1 MLRDQATALVHPK
14 DLLHGLGAGPLRL
27 EDACGKDR
35 KLMGAIGSGASLD
48 QLVLALKSSPAELV
62 PQLLALE
69 RQGELLCE
77 SGLHWRKRRS

>member
-14 DLLHGLGAGPLRL
+14 DLLHGLGEGPLRS
-27 EDACGKDR
+27 EESSGRHR
-35 KLMGAIGSGASLD
+35 KLMEAIGSGASLD
-48 QLVLALKSSPAELV
+48 QLVLGLGSSPAELV